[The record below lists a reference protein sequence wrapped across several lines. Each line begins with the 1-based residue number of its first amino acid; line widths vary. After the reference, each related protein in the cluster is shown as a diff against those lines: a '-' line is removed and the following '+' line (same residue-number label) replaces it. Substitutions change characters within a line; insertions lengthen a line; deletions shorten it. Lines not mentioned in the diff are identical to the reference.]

1 MGIGSKLNLLFIDPW
16 DPLNS
21 LIMSVTI
28 TMLLVYKS
36 IAFRYNT
43 VNPNSI
49 IYYTPINSIGKSLLI
64 GILVNMFINNL
75 YFFLS
80 TVECQS

>member
-1 MGIGSKLNLLFIDPW
+1 
-16 DPLNS
+16 
-21 LIMSVTI
+21 MSVTI

-75 YFFLS
+75 YSLLS
-80 TVECQS
+80 IPIISTIMIFSNINLL